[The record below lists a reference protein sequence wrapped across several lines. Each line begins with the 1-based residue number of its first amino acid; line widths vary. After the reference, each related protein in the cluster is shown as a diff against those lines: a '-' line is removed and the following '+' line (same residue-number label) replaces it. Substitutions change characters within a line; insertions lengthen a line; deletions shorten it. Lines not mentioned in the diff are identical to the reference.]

1 MEPCLP
7 KEQSMNRI
15 ISFKSLAA
23 TAVVLGAMAVATSA
37 HARSDVQFSIT
48 LGTPGV
54 YVQAAPVYRH
64 PQHVYVQPAP
74 IYVRPAPV
82 YVRPAPVYGWGHQR
96 PIHHGHPMNIRGPR
110 GDFDRDG
117 VPNRYDRFPGNPN
130 RR

>member
-1 MEPCLP
+1 
-7 KEQSMNRI
+7 MNRI

-23 TAVVLGAMAVATSA
+23 AAVVLGTMAVATTA

-54 YVQAAPVYRH
+54 YVQAAPVYRQ
-64 PQHVYVQPAP
+64 PQHVYVQPSP

-82 YVRPAPVYGWGHQR
+82 YVRPAPVYVRPASVYGWGHQR
-96 PIHHGHPMNIRGPR
+96 PIHHGHHVNARGPK
-110 GDFDRDG
+110 GDFDRHG
-117 VPNRYDRFPGNPN
+117 VPNRHDRFPGNPN